1 MIIHFVNNSSEAN
14 ITLSQN
20 LIDDLI
26 AWVNVGIP
34 TIGYIDMRGAH
45 NQRYI
50 GTYNVYN
57 PKYAGLQI
65 SETYFGCDNNG
76 LNGRLIGEIQGQ
88 VQPQKDIR

>member
-1 MIIHFVNNSSEAN
+1 MIIQFVNNSSEAD

-26 AWVNVGIP
+26 AWVNVDIP

-45 NQRYI
+45 NQRFI
-50 GTYNVYN
+50 GNYKVYN
-57 PKYAGLQI
+57 PNYAGLKI
-65 SETYFGCDNNG
+65 TETYFGCDNNG

-88 VQPQKDIR
+88 VQPKNDTR